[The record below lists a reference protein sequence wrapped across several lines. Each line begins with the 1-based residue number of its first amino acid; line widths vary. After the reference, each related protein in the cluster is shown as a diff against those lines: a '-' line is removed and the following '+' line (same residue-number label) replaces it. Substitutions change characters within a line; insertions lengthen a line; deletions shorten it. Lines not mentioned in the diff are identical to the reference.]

1 MAAQLLFC
9 NTLVALL
16 IFFLS
21 PLLSKSVSVHCA
33 ADDSSKE
40 LPRFSFSWPDDVW
53 PADDNEFY
61 TGENVTIKVKV
72 QGNYNPED
80 FKFPFNPNI
89 SVNDTK
95 GNSSYITELH
105 SDFGNDTNNW
115 RILFTPI
122 MAGFFHML
130 ITDDHFK
137 VHDSSLNFHVAPAEP
152 YKEPFFMFHWL
163 DDRRVF
169 RAGEPLS
176 IRATVSNNE
185 NPKTYKYPFN
195 PNMTL
200 SKHIGRD
207 DRMGNS
213 SYITGYYN
221 SFGKDIGDFRIHF
234 IPIMAGHFFMW
245 IHQEHLMAGSL
256 LQYDTT
262 PVYSNYFIIV
272 YCLHE
277 AEIYVPGGIV
287 SWMGDDANFVAGS
300 KAAIKIIPKDSF
312 CNDVTLS
319 EGQRIENI
327 VVFATHEHGS
337 DARVLDVNNIGWN
350 RNGYLTFEFTVI
362 TSGSLLLHV
371 KYENSHLIRS
381 PLPFTVDP
389 GPLDVG
395 NCVPK
400 WETVTNNFQLFSTME
415 TFITQR
421 DRFGNL
427 VPGFYDFEFEVI
439 EAHSR
444 LALPIGDLKYEEVVP
459 GIQSFSFKLL
469 APGEFLLIITD
480 KDKKGILNIPY
491 QFTIFIAYCDG
502 LKSIVNGSGLH
513 NSIAGQSSKFT
524 ILLRDA
530 YEYPSPIELH
540 RLRVQ
545 ITLPTLSIEVEP
557 RISPIDSVNGTLST
571 GMQSFGAFNPSVPSD
586 YLQSGDVATWP
597 SAFEVEYVPKT
608 MGWYD
613 IRVFCGNVPL
623 NDGKPFIKFVRG
635 SGVVNIS
642 TSRTV
647 NYETQVSSLGTH
659 SVDIELKDSYYNPVL
674 LPDSELSKLSFE
686 TKYLPITVILFINNK
701 DGTYTCFYSPLVVD
715 IYELCAF
722 YNGNRIN
729 PCPFTVTTFKKEDF
743 PIAYGTDV
751 SCWEDESIGFE
762 PLANDY
768 TVSGKRKLVGHEK
781 PRHGS
786 IVLYGETFRYTPYK
800 RYYGNDSFKYSI
812 SDANGVLVAS
822 SKVNVFVHTVPPQ
835 FVSFPTELHADEDML
850 SPKFGG
856 FSGFEFTYSDFR
868 ENISISFSAKHGS
881 LVLSPLLIQ
890 LWDPMWDELS
900 ITKMEGGNNE
910 LILTARLEVINFA
923 VKSLKYIGEG
933 NFSGGD
939 TLRVSTI
946 NKYGKRDLDVPLIV
960 NPINDPPFIDAPEFI
975 ILGNVTEDEGYLIF
989 DKKRDNF
996 TFSIGD
1002 PDYAPFPEKRKSNF
1016 RVMFSVEVSSGY
1028 FTASLPAVLISTTEL
1043 KLKNSNQWQPLL
1055 TFVEISK
1062 QVTVKAKAIRFRGTL
1077 DDCNTLLQQ
1086 IFYYGGENGGVLK
1099 VSVNDMGWHGCYPDC
1114 EEMMMSVPL
1123 MSQATIKLVT
1133 KTPVDSMVA
1142 HSLGSVIAIESI
1154 VLSWLAAMLI
1164 FFTCKCL
1171 IHLLHKKI
1179 KDQDQSQNMQLY
1191 NLQSSHSRMSSTD
1204 SSEDMAEQPSSL
1216 SNPLPEKL
1224 EQVNDT
1230 VT

>member
-21 PLLSKSVSVHCA
+21 PLLSKS
-33 ADDSSKE
+33 DDSSKE
-40 LPRFSFSWPDDVW
+40 LPHFSFSWPDDVW

-61 TGENVTIKVKV
+61 TGDNVTIKVNV
-72 QGNYNPED
+72 HGNYNPED
-80 FKFPFNPNI
+80 FKFPFNPDI

-137 VHDSSLNFHVAPAEP
+137 VHDTSLNFHVAPAESYIAP
-152 YKEPFFMFHWL
+152 QFSFSFEDNRIVY
-163 DDRRVF
+163 RT
-169 RAGEPLS
+169 GELVRLS
-176 IRATVSNNE
+176 ATAYYND

-200 SKHIGRD
+200 SNSIGRD
-207 DRMGNS
+207 EKMGNS
-213 SYITGYYN
+213 SYITGVYN
-221 SFGKDIGDFRIHF
+221 TFGNDIRDFRIHF
-234 IPIMAGHFFMW
+234 IPIMVGHFHIW
-245 IHQEHLMAGSL
+245 IHQENLMEGSS
-256 LQYDTT
+256 LQYDAT
-262 PVYSNYFIIV
+262 P
-272 YCLHE
+272 

-287 SWMGDDANFVAGS
+287 SWMGDDDSFVAGS
-300 KAAIKIIPKDSF
+300 KAAIKILPKDPF
-312 CNDVTLS
+312 GNNVTLES
-319 EGQRIENI
+319 EGQKINNI
-327 VVFATHEHGS
+327 VFAVFATHRNGS
-337 DARVLDVNNIGWN
+337 DARVLDVNHRGWN
-350 RNGYLTFEFTVI
+350 GNGYLTIDFTVV
-362 TSGSLLLHV
+362 TSGTLLLHV
-371 KYENSHLIRS
+371 KHENLHLIRS
-381 PLPFTVDP
+381 PLTFTVDP
-389 GPLDVG
+389 GPLDIG
-395 NCVPK
+395 NCMPE
-400 WETVTNNFQLFSTME
+400 WRPATVFFQLFSTME
-415 TFITQR
+415 TYIYLR

-427 VPGFYDFEFEVI
+427 VPEFYDFEFEVI
-439 EAHSR
+439 DTYTG
-444 LALPIGDLKYEEVVP
+444 LALPIGDIKFEKVVP
-459 GIQSFSFKLL
+459 GIQLLSFKLPT
-469 APGEFLLIITD
+469 PGQRVLTITD
-480 KDKKGILNIPY
+480 KDKKTGILNTPFR
-491 QFTIFIAYCDG
+491 FTIFIGQIAYCDG
-502 LKSIVNGSGLH
+502 LRSIVNGSGLH
-513 NSIAGQSSKFT
+513 NSIAGESSKFT

-530 YEYPSPIELH
+530 YQYPSPLELH
-540 RLRVQ
+540 SLRVQ
-545 ITLPTLSIEVEP
+545 ITLPAQSLNVEAH
-557 RISPIDSVNGTLST
+557 IFPIDSINGT
-571 GMQSFGAFNPSVPSD
+571 QNVGAFDPSVPSD
-586 YLQSGDVATWP
+586 YLQPDGFWKIWQ
-597 SAFEVEYVPKT
+597 SAYEVEYVAEK
-608 MGWYD
+608 MGWYE
-613 IRVFCGNVPL
+613 ISVFSGNVQL
-623 NDGKPFIKFVRG
+623 NDGKPFTKFVRG
-635 SGVVNIS
+635 SGVVDIS
-642 TSRTV
+642 TSRV
-647 NYETQVSSLGTH
+647 VKYEKAVINLVVQG
-659 SVDIELKDSYYNPVL
+659 VDIELKDAFHNPVV
-674 LPDSELSKLSFE
+674 LPDSELSKLKLESKQWPL
-686 TKYLPITVILFINNK
+686 TTILWFKNEH
-701 DGTYTCFYSPLVVD
+701 GSYTCFYMPLVVES
-715 IYELCAF
+715 YELCVYF
-722 YNGNRIN
+722 NGKLIN
-729 PCPFTVTTFKKEDF
+729 PGPFTVDVYDREMMTVANYDF
-743 PIAYGTDV
+743 V

-768 TVSGKRKLVGHEK
+768 AISVKRKLVGYEK

-786 IVLYGETFRYTPYK
+786 VVLYGDTFRYTPYK
-800 RYYGNDSFKYSI
+800 RYYGNDSFTYSM
-812 SDANGVLVAS
+812 SDANGVIVAS
-822 SKVNVFVHTVPPQ
+822 SKVHLFVHTVPPQ

-868 ENISISFSAKHGS
+868 ENISISFSAKNGS
-881 LVLSPLLIQ
+881 LFLSPLLIQ
-890 LWDPMWDELS
+890 LWNPMWDELS

-910 LILTARLEVINFA
+910 LILTARLEVVNFA

-933 NFSGGD
+933 NFSGED

-946 NKYGKRDLDVPLIV
+946 NKNGKRDLDVPLIV

-996 TFSIGD
+996 NFSIGD
-1002 PDYAPFPEKRKSNF
+1002 PDYASFPGKKSEF

-1028 FTASLPAVLISTTEL
+1028 LSASLPAVLISTTEL

-1099 VSVNDMGWHGCYPDC
+1099 VSVNDMGWYGCYPDC

-1123 MSQATIKLVT
+1123 ISQATIKLVT

-1154 VLSWLAAMLI
+1154 VLSWLAVMLI
-1164 FFTCKCL
+1164 FFTCKCV

-1179 KDQDQSQNMQLY
+1179 KDLDQSQSMQLY

-1216 SNPLPEKL
+1216 SSPLPEKP
-1224 EQVNDT
+1224 EQINGT